1 MQGPLG
7 AFVLVG
13 FETLCGTFIL
23 LVVTMLAWRVVDRGH
38 YRAASYCLIPLV
50 GALTFALP
58 RNLRVE
64 GFALTGLLVAFLLAV
79 YSQRPTLEIA
89 TGLVA
94 CLLSAE
100 LIVQGGAR
108 SCGGCG
114 DGIALALAGTL
125 FLGAV
130 TNAMVLGH
138 WYLNQARLPI
148 GPLKGATRIMLASM
162 VVVAAVGIATRARL
176 FRAVL
181 PGLVAFSAS
190 SYWWAWVLLLA
201 GTAVLGLMVRVT
213 VRDRSTQSATGLLY
227 IAMITAIG
235 AQFLL
240 SLLVAP

>member
-1 MQGPLG
+1 MRGPTG

-13 FETLCGTFIL
+13 FETLGGTFVL

-50 GALTFALP
+50 GALSFALP
-58 RNLRVE
+58 HNLRAE
-64 GFALTGLLVAFLLAV
+64 GFALTALLIAFLLAV
-79 YSQRPTLEIA
+79 YSQRPTLEIGF
-89 TGLVA
+89 GLA
-94 CLLSAE
+94 ASALSIV
-100 LIVQGGAR
+100 LIVQGGAG

-114 DGIALALAGTL
+114 SGIALALTGTL

-148 GPLKGATRIMLASM
+148 EPLKGATRIMLASM
-162 VVVAAVGIATRARL
+162 VVVGAAGLVARGRL
-176 FRAVL
+176 FKAVL
-181 PGLVAFSAS
+181 PGLVAFSAA
-190 SYWWAWVLLLA
+190 SYWWAWVLLLV

-235 AQFLL
+235 AHFLL